1 MDWRYLMLPVVGAVI
16 GWITNYIAIKMLFRP
31 HRPVRVLFWRLQGL
45 LPKRRKEFAQS
56 IARTVERDLLTA
68 EDIGRFIDEVE
79 WEEEVERAV
88 AQTVE
93 ARLRDSRIHRILN
106 TPIVGLIGQ
115 EVVRQ
120 VKRIV
125 SRAVIAKVHEHKGGL
140 VEKFQGSIQLKKV
153 VSERVDSFD
162 MEKLEAVLMA
172 LIAKE
177 LTYIETVG
185 AVLGFC
191 IGLVQMAWLLL
202 F

>member
-1 MDWRYLMLPVVGAVI
+1 MDWRYLMLPVVGAAI

-31 HRPVRVLFWRLQGL
+31 YRPVRILFWTLQGL
-45 LPKRRKEFAQS
+45 LPRRRREFAQS

-68 EDIGRFIDEVE
+68 EDITQFIDEVE
-79 WEEEVERAV
+79 WEEEVEWAV

-93 ARLRDSRIHRILN
+93 ARLRDSRIHRFLN

-120 VKRIV
+120 VKRII
-125 SRAVIAKVHEHKGGL
+125 SRAVITKVHEHKAGL
-140 VEKFQGSIQLKKV
+140 VEKFQGSLQLKKV
-153 VSERVDSFD
+153 VSERVEGFD

-191 IGLVQMAWLLL
+191 IGLVQMALLL
-202 F
+202 LL